1 MASDETMGV
10 VFGHGRRAAA
20 WCAIAAIGILSLL
33 PGDEVAPMRTNLGGH
48 LEHVV
53 AYVATTLFTAI
64 AYPDPSRFKITLSL
78 ILYAAVLEYLQ
89 RFSPGRA
96 SSLVDLM
103 FSSTGVMLGVTTL
116 QVLRH
121 LRERYPRR

>member
-1 MASDETMGV
+1 MTSDETMAT
-10 VFGHGRRAAA
+10 FGKRAAA

-33 PGDEVAPMRTNLGGH
+33 PADEVAPIRTSLGGH

-53 AYVATTLFTAI
+53 AYAVTALITAI
-64 AYPDPSRFKITLSL
+64 AYVYHSRFKITFSL

-89 RFSPGRA
+89 RFSPGR
-96 SSLVDLM
+96 SSSFVDLM
-103 FSSTGVMLGVTTL
+103 FSSTGVMLGIATF

-121 LRERYPRR
+121 LPEGPPNR